1 MAMTTVADALI
12 EEFDLEAKRLLAL
25 TAPFPPEKVSWRVGS
40 TTADKKR
47 GMALAYIDARDVM
60 QRLDDVL
67 GPLNWQCRYTHTG
80 AVTICE
86 IGVRSASN
94 GWVWKANGAGNTDVE
109 AEKGACSDAFKRA
122 AVLWGIGRYLY
133 DLDSPWVAL
142 NGRQIH
148 PDELPKLRML
158 LEGKKVPDTKGKAAS
173 RAPFEAIKMAL
184 EGFQNQHQTLE
195 AFQQYWLSDDVQA
208 ALLSMPVDWKDQ
220 LIKIKAETKEYLS
233 A

>member
-1 MAMTTVADALI
+1 MTMAADTL
-12 EEFDLEAKRLLAL
+12 AKLA
-25 TAPFPPEKVSWRVGS
+25 APFPPERVSWRVGS

-67 GPLNWQCRYTHTG
+67 GPLNWQCRYTHAG
-80 AVTICE
+80 AITICE
-86 IGVRSASN
+86 IGCGVSID
-94 GWVWKANGAGNTDVE
+94 GKTEWIWKANGAGSTDVE

-133 DLDSPWVAL
+133 DLDSPWVEL
-142 NGRQIH
+142 NGRQIA
-148 PDELPKLRML
+148 PGELPKLRAL

-173 RAPFEAIKMAL
+173 RETFAAIQRKL
-184 EGFQNQHQTLE
+184 REIEKNGDLSELQD
-195 AFQQYWLSDDVQA
+195 YWMEVREVVLT
-208 ALLSMPVDWKDQ
+208 MPEDWRD
-220 LIKIKAETKEYLS
+220 IITKIKQEAKEFLS